1 LAIILT
7 FMRCLLLH
15 PENRRPTVA
24 DSSLKEKLS
33 SAVKDA
39 MRSKDKDR
47 LVTLRMAQA
56 AVKQIEVDERRELT
70 DDDVL
75 KVLDKMLKQRR
86 DAAAQYD
93 DAGRGELADKERSEM
108 VIIEEFMPAALS
120 EDDLDALIRATIN
133 ATGASSMQDMG
144 SVMNE
149 LKPQVLG
156 RVDMGHLSKKVRAA
170 LAG

>member
-1 LAIILT
+1 
-7 FMRCLLLH
+7 M
-15 PENRRPTVA
+15 A
-24 DSSLKEKLS
+24 DTSLKEKLS

-86 DAAAQYD
+86 HAAAQYD

-120 EDDLDALIRATIN
+120 EDDLDALIRETIN
-133 ATGASSMQDMG
+133 ATGASGMQDMG
-144 SVMNE
+144 NVMNE

>member
-1 LAIILT
+1 
-7 FMRCLLLH
+7 M
-15 PENRRPTVA
+15 A
-24 DSSLKEKLS
+24 DTSLKEKLS

-93 DAGRGELADKERSEM
+93 DAGRGELADKERSEI

-120 EDDLDALIRATIN
+120 EDDLDALIRETIN
-133 ATGASSMQDMG
+133 ATGASGMQDMG
-144 SVMNE
+144 NVMNE

>member
-1 LAIILT
+1 
-7 FMRCLLLH
+7 M
-15 PENRRPTVA
+15 A

>member
-1 LAIILT
+1 MA
-7 FMRCLLLH
+7 
-15 PENRRPTVA
+15 EG
-24 DSSLKEKLS
+24 SLKEQLA

-39 MRSKDKDR
+39 MRNKDKLR
-47 LVTLRMAQA
+47 LTTLRMAQA
-56 AVKQIEVDERRELT
+56 AVKQIEIDERRDLSDE
-70 DDDVL
+70 DVL

-86 DAAAQYD
+86 DAASQYD
-93 DAGRGELADKERSEM
+93 DAGRPELGDKERAEM

-120 EDDLDALIRATIN
+120 EDDLDSLIRSAL
-133 ATGASSMQDMG
+133 SSTDAQGMQDMG
-144 SVMNE
+144 KVMNE

>member
-1 LAIILT
+1 
-7 FMRCLLLH
+7 M
-15 PENRRPTVA
+15 A
-24 DSSLKEKLS
+24 DTSLKEKLS

-56 AVKQIEVDERRELT
+56 AVKQLEVDERRELT

-133 ATGASSMQDMG
+133 ATGASGMQDMG
-144 SVMNE
+144 NVMNE

>member
-1 LAIILT
+1 
-7 FMRCLLLH
+7 
-15 PENRRPTVA
+15 VA

>member
-1 LAIILT
+1 MSELT
-7 FMRCLLLH
+7 
-15 PENRRPTVA
+15 
-24 DSSLKEKLS
+24 LKEQLT

-39 MRSKDKDR
+39 MRSKDKLR

-56 AVKQIEVDERRELT
+56 AIKQIEIDERRELS
-70 DDDVL
+70 DEDVL

-86 DAAAQYD
+86 DAATQYD
-93 DAGRGELADKERSEM
+93 DAGREELGDKERAEM

-120 EDDLDALIRATIN
+120 EDDLDGLIRMAI
-133 ATGASSMQDMG
+133 SSTDAKGMQDMG
-144 SVMNE
+144 NVMNE
-149 LKPQVLG
+149 LRPQVLG

>member
-1 LAIILT
+1 
-7 FMRCLLLH
+7 
-15 PENRRPTVA
+15 VA
-24 DSSLKEKLS
+24 DTSLKEKLS

-133 ATGASSMQDMG
+133 ATGASGMQDMG
-144 SVMNE
+144 NVMNE

>member
-1 LAIILT
+1 
-7 FMRCLLLH
+7 
-15 PENRRPTVA
+15 VA

-56 AVKQIEVDERRELT
+56 AVKQLEVDERRELT

-133 ATGASSMQDMG
+133 ATGASGMQDMG
-144 SVMNE
+144 NVMNE